1 MCTVEPLLSVSLY
14 QLWSML
20 IRACTVRYFGRDP
33 HWFRSVF
40 ARMAGL
46 TQLSTTNSSP
56 TLERI
61 EVREMGLRC
70 LLASLT
76 GEVFG
81 RGVMSAF
88 FHQVG
93 RWCSKKEEFNE
104 SRFSFS
110 TQEGIPSGPDALFM
124 LSTNNFLGTES
135 SDIGWGGSCWCMYA
149 CVCTSGKARGVN
161 ALIGA
166 KKGIINN
173 IGQVFRIFPL
183 ISKVLKVCDGAGTLD
198 FRKAT

>member
-1 MCTVEPLLSVSLY
+1 
-14 QLWSML
+14 ML

-61 EVREMGLRC
+61 EVREVGLRC

-76 GEVFG
+76 GEVFE
-81 RGVMSAF
+81 RDVMSAF

-93 RWCSKKEEFNE
+93 RRCSKKEEFKMSATGAANK

-110 TQEGIPSGPDALFM
+110 TREGIPSGPDALFM
-124 LSTNNFLGTES
+124 LSTDNFLGTES
-135 SDIGWGGSCWCMYA
+135 SDIG
-149 CVCTSGKARGVN
+149 
-161 ALIGA
+161 
-166 KKGIINN
+166 
-173 IGQVFRIFPL
+173 
-183 ISKVLKVCDGAGTLD
+183 
-198 FRKAT
+198 

>member
-1 MCTVEPLLSVSLY
+1 
-14 QLWSML
+14 
-20 IRACTVRYFGRDP
+20 
-33 HWFRSVF
+33 
-40 ARMAGL
+40 
-46 TQLSTTNSSP
+46 
-56 TLERI
+56 
-61 EVREMGLRC
+61 MGLRC

-93 RWCSKKEEFNE
+93 RRCSKKEEFNE

-110 TQEGIPSGPDALFM
+110 TQEGIPSGQDALFM
-124 LSTNNFLGTES
+124 LSTDNFLGTES

-149 CVCTSGKARGVN
+149 CVCTSGKAWGVN
-161 ALIGA
+161 TLIGA

-183 ISKVLKVCDGAGTLD
+183 ISKVLKVCDGAGMLD

>member
-1 MCTVEPLLSVSLY
+1 
-14 QLWSML
+14 
-20 IRACTVRYFGRDP
+20 
-33 HWFRSVF
+33 
-40 ARMAGL
+40 
-46 TQLSTTNSSP
+46 
-56 TLERI
+56 
-61 EVREMGLRC
+61 MGLRC

-93 RWCSKKEEFNE
+93 RRCSEKEEFNE

-124 LSTNNFLGTES
+124 LSTDNFLGTES

-149 CVCTSGKARGVN
+149 CVCTSGKARGLMPSLVPKK
-161 ALIGA
+161 ASLITLA
-166 KKGIINN
+166 KCLGSSPSSAK
-173 IGQVFRIFPL
+173 
-183 ISKVLKVCDGAGTLD
+183 C
-198 FRKAT
+198 

>member
-1 MCTVEPLLSVSLY
+1 M
-14 QLWSML
+14 
-20 IRACTVRYFGRDP
+20 R
-33 HWFRSVF
+33 FRSVF

-76 GEVFG
+76 GEVFEM
-81 RGVMSAF
+81 GVMSAF

-93 RWCSKKEEFNE
+93 RRCSKKEEFKMSATGAANK

-110 TQEGIPSGPDALFM
+110 THKRIPSGPDPLFM
-124 LSTNNFLGTES
+124 LGTDNFLGTES
-135 SDIGWGGSCWCMYA
+135 SDIGWGGSCWCMCA
-149 CVCTSGKARGVN
+149 CVCTSGKARGLMPSLVPKK
-161 ALIGA
+161 ASLITLA
-166 KKGIINN
+166 KCLGSSFSSAK
-173 IGQVFRIFPL
+173 
-183 ISKVLKVCDGAGTLD
+183 C
-198 FRKAT
+198 